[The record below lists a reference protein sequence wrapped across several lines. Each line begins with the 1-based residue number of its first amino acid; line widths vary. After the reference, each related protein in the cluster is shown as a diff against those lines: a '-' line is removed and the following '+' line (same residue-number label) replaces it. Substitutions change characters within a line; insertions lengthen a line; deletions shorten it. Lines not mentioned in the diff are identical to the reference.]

1 MKPANIFVL
10 IACYIT
16 LLSCSTSRASLS
28 ASTYRTHDTIAATF
42 NGRAGTSLFIVDSIF
57 SVAFQPC
64 LQDVLIDSYCQPS
77 TGQTS
82 FNNLINRHQ
91 LYPVYV
97 RKASLR
103 YSQTKT
109 DSALTIRDLERT
121 DTAASITLSEHPPAS
136 VSNLQSLI
144 LIFVFVAITIGVVVE
159 FINLL
164 VGKKWNRWQR
174 SASYNKNFIICF
186 NM

>member
-1 MKPANIFVL
+1 MM
-10 IACYIT
+10 IACCINFV
-16 LLSCSTSRASLS
+16 SCSTSRASLS

-42 NGRAGTSLFIVDSIF
+42 NGRAETNLFIVDSIF

-64 LQDVLIDSYCQPS
+64 LQNVCVDSFRQPG
-77 TGQTS
+77 TGQTP

-97 RKASLR
+97 RKASLSSR
-103 YSQTKT
+103 QTKT
-109 DSALTIRDLERT
+109 DSALTIRDLEIT
-121 DTAASITLSEHPPAS
+121 DTAAAITLSEHPPAS

-144 LIFVFVAITIGVVVE
+144 LTFVFVVITIGVIVQ

-164 VGKKWNRWQR
+164 VSKK
-174 SASYNKNFIICF
+174 
-186 NM
+186 

>member
-1 MKPANIFVL
+1 MKQANIFVV
-10 IACYIT
+10 IACYLT
-16 LLSCSTSRASLS
+16 LLSCSSSRASLS

-42 NGRAGTSLFIVDSIF
+42 NGRAETSLFIVDSIF

-64 LQDVLIDSYCQPS
+64 LQNVLVDSFCRPGTARASY
-77 TGQTS
+77 
-82 FNNLINRHQ
+82 NNLINRHQ

-97 RKASLR
+97 RKTSL
-103 YSQTKT
+103 SSCQTKT

-121 DTAASITLSEHPPAS
+121 DTAAAITLSEHPPAS

-144 LIFVFVAITIGVVVE
+144 LIFVCVAITIGVVVE

-164 VGKKWNRWQR
+164 VIKK
-174 SASYNKNFIICF
+174 
-186 NM
+186 